1 MRGEWDKKKDEW
13 VHPLWL
19 LIIFFSH
26 GLSSRKMESTN
37 TITTTKPKRQY
48 KRKAVE
54 VKSVEIPEIKPIET
68 KQVEITEIKPVETKS
83 VEIPEIKPIET
94 KSDFVEVV

>member
-1 MRGEWDKKKDEW
+1 
-13 VHPLWL
+13 
-19 LIIFFSH
+19 
-26 GLSSRKMESTN
+26 MESTD

-48 KRKAVE
+48 RRKAVE
-54 VKSVEIPEIKPIET
+54 VPVEIPEIKPIET

>member
-13 VHPLWL
+13 FHPLWL

-48 KRKAVE
+48 KRKTVEIKPVE
-54 VKSVEIPEIKPIET
+54 VKPVEVPVQKQEIKPA
-68 KQVEITEIKPVETKS
+68 EIPEIKPVETK
-83 VEIPEIKPIET
+83 P
-94 KSDFVEVV
+94 DFIEVVQ